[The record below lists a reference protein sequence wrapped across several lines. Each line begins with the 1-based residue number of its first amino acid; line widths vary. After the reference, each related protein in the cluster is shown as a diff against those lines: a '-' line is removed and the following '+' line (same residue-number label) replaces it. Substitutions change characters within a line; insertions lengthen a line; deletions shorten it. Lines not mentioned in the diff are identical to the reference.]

1 MKSLFSNSIV
11 NTGRQTELDI
21 LKVITIFN
29 MIFMHLQEVVFSF
42 SYKDREFVQ
51 NSWWILFV
59 CNAMYLVGPFSFL
72 FSMGC
77 TIPFSRSNEAKTNMR
92 RGFGLA
98 IVWFA
103 LNLVRVFPIAI
114 NNMIYLGI
122 PFKETYFKFIW
133 ANDVLFF
140 AGVFFLLYG
149 FLQMLD
155 FSFRKIAF
163 VFTAMFFIAQ
173 CVGNWGRF
181 LPSWSYPW
189 LSGIVR
195 IDHYS
200 SFPLLNWGLVVTLGM
215 ISGGFLQRCLD
226 KTKLYAIL
234 GVSGGLAVIVMLPLL
249 FITGALETDVLL
261 KTVSNPLSMHQANII
276 SVACGIGCLALLLGI
291 FHLLCI
297 ILPEKVKK
305 GISFI
310 SGKILSIYIAHWV
323 ILPGLCFYPWMRNG
337 RAGFGKIATVAL
349 SLYLVSFFLILVY
362 EFLVNSLKNPKPLFS
377 RHDSHYS
384 HARK

>member
-149 FLQMLD
+149 FL
-155 FSFRKIAF
+155 
-163 VFTAMFFIAQ
+163 
-173 CVGNWGRF
+173 C
-181 LPSWSYPW
+181 
-189 LSGIVR
+189 
-195 IDHYS
+195 
-200 SFPLLNWGLVVTLGM
+200 
-215 ISGGFLQRCLD
+215 
-226 KTKLYAIL
+226 
-234 GVSGGLAVIVMLPLL
+234 
-249 FITGALETDVLL
+249 
-261 KTVSNPLSMHQANII
+261 
-276 SVACGIGCLALLLGI
+276 
-291 FHLLCI
+291 
-297 ILPEKVKK
+297 
-305 GISFI
+305 SFI
-310 SGKILSIYIAHWV
+310 
-323 ILPGLCFYPWMRNG
+323 
-337 RAGFGKIATVAL
+337 
-349 SLYLVSFFLILVY
+349 
-362 EFLVNSLKNPKPLFS
+362 
-377 RHDSHYS
+377 
-384 HARK
+384 